1 MDISVIINQLLILF
15 LMILLGYVLYKT
27 HIMTVDFNK
36 QLTRLVLNVTM
47 PALILSSVMDD
58 ETSLPTGTVLVTF
71 LVAIVMYLL
80 LPFFAKL
87 IALLIRAPKEQSGIY
102 EFSGIYGNV
111 GFMGFPLISS
121 ILGANA
127 MLLTAIFNIIFN
139 LSAFTIGVYVI
150 TKGSGQKETISLK
163 NLLTPGIILSVAAV
177 FVYLLHIRFPMVIV
191 SVTTSVGSLTSPLAM
206 MLIGSTLATMP
217 VREMINEKRT
227 YLFFIIR
234 QILLPLLL
242 WPVMKLFI
250 HDTLLLTVT
259 FIMLI
264 VPVANTSVLF
274 ATNYDLDTRLA
285 AKCVFITTLFCVVTI
300 PLMLLICHI

>member
-15 LMILLGYVLYKT
+15 LMILLGYILHKT
-27 HIMTVDFNK
+27 NIMTVEFNK
-36 QLTRLVLNVTM
+36 QLTRFMLNVTL

-58 ETSLPTGTVLVTF
+58 ETSLPTKTVFITF
-71 LVAIVMYLL
+71 FVAIVMYLL
-80 LPFFAKL
+80 LPFVAKL
-87 IALLIRAPKEQSGIY
+87 IALIIRAPKEQTGIY

-121 ILGANA
+121 ILGADA

-139 LSAFTIGVYVI
+139 LSAYTIGVITI
-150 TKGSGQKETISLK
+150 TKESGHKEEISFK
-163 NLLTPGIILSVAAV
+163 KLLTPGILLSVAAV
-177 FVYLLHIRFPMVIV
+177 FIYLLHIPFPQTIV
-191 SVTTSVGSLTSPLAM
+191 SVTTSIGSLTSPLAM
-206 MLIGSTLATMP
+206 MMIGATLATMP
-217 VREMINEKRT
+217 VKEMINETRT
-227 YLFFIIR
+227 YLFLVLR
-234 QILLPLLL
+234 QILFPLIC
-242 WPVMKLFI
+242 WPVLKFFI

-274 ATNYDLDTRLA
+274 ATAYDLDTKLA

-300 PLMLLICHI
+300 PMMLIICHL